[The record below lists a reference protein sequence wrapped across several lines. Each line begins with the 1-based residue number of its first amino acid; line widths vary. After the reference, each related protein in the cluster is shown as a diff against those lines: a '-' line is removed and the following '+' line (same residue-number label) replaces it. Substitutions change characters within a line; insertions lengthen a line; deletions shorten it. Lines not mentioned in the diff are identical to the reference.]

1 MIEKTSNPQTDAEK
15 NREVQRAKNIV
26 GFYLLATLFV
36 LIAIAAAT
44 YFEHINDVLLKTVLY
59 VGVAGGLG
67 GVFYGIRGFIYHTSE
82 DDFDPKWRWWYLYH
96 PVTGFVLGILAYF
109 LVVGGLLT
117 LGSVSQVDYTKGVL
131 LYCAIGFLAG
141 FSAKKF
147 NEKLDELA
155 STLFSTSSTSTTK
168 TASMA
173 TSLSVS
179 GFPNP
184 TSPGTA
190 GSFTVTAKDAN
201 GKPVTSYAGT
211 VKITSTDSQAQLP
224 EDYTFQASDKGT
236 YTFTNVTLSTSGSQ
250 TITATDTQ
258 KISITGAQTNIEV
271 IKSAS

>member
-1 MIEKTSNPQTDAEK
+1 MTEKPTKPQTDADK
-15 NREVQRAKNIV
+15 NEEVQRAKNIV
-26 GFYLLATLFV
+26 GFYLLAALFV

-155 STLFSTSSTSTTK
+155 SNLFSTSSTRPAVTTST
-168 TASMA
+168 A
-173 TSLSVS
+173 TNLYVS
-179 GFPNP
+179 GFPNL

-190 GSFTVTAKDAN
+190 GSFTVAAKNAN

-211 VKITSTDSQAQLP
+211 VKITSTDNQAQLP
-224 EDYTFQASDKGT
+224 KDYTFQATDKGT
-236 YTFTNVTLSTSGSQ
+236 HTFTSVILSSPGFQ
-250 TITATDTQ
+250 TNTATDTQ
-258 KISITGAQTNIEV
+258 KTSITGAQTNIEV
-271 IKSAS
+271 SKSPS